1 MGWFSN
7 VLKNWRE
14 NPSKLSNIN
23 WDGLV
28 RGFLGLNAGN
38 ISNATEVA
46 EKISEFLEN
55 KFVKG
60 FLELIL
66 KDKAETFYKIF
77 DKIVEAQIK
86 LATLIVNGEINKTEA
101 GEELDKLFDKL
112 GVDVPDRVRLI
123 YHVIAGKITDL
134 VAKYIKKDA

>member
-1 MGWFSN
+1 MGWYSKM
-7 VLKNWRE
+7 LKNWRE

-28 RGFLGLNAGN
+28 RGFLGLNAGD

-46 EKISEFLEN
+46 EKIGEFLDN

-66 KDKAETFYKIF
+66 KDKAEVFYKIF
-77 DKIVEAQIK
+77 DKVVESQIK
-86 LATLIVNGEINKTEA
+86 LATMIVNGEINKTEA
-101 GEELDKLFDKL
+101 GEELDKLFNKL
-112 GVDVPDRVRLI
+112 GIEVPERIQLI

-134 VAKYIKKDA
+134 VSKYIKKDA